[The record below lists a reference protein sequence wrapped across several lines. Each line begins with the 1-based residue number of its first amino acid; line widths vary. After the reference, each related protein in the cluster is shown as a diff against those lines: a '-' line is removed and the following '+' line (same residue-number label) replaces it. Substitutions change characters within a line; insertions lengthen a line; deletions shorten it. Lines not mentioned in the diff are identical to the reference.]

1 MKTSI
6 AVIACASAAALCAAA
21 APASAASGP
30 NIQWDY
36 SMSDNFGPMVT
47 GTVGPPG
54 NQQDLTGKY
63 VPQNP
68 MTADPSYPEA
78 GNALYGAVPANGRYA
93 VSLDACATKVSGD
106 ATYAWTIDG
115 DFTSTPN
122 CKTTLNLP
130 EGTRNYSLK
139 VTDGTGANQVTGT
152 FVVKDV
158 LMVIMGDS
166 YASGE
171 GYPPFVK
178 DNVNPKDGQ
187 PYTVDSNA
195 VPTPKYIPDWDET
208 TCQRTR
214 WSGFV
219 RAAAQLEKLDSHS
232 SVTLIDVACAG
243 AQVSGNDDIY
253 KPSMGGGFG
262 GLLTPKQPLNAV
274 GNWPD
279 GASTPLSIPPQ
290 IDQINALRKGQQID
304 VNLLSIGG
312 NDLGFGPIVTQCLE
326 LAQYDMSCFNGVP
339 LPSASVLVN
348 GNRPLWEGVDE
359 AAAALTQKYARTAA
373 CLGSGTCQT
382 LKVGS
387 NIFTD
392 STPLGVNGPNTIQ
405 AVYPNLV
412 NDSTGAFCNRSVNSI
427 AFPNGQNRAQWDISM
442 RAPIKHSDADYLT
455 NVAIAGQ
462 GGAKSITLW
471 KGNTNT
477 VTDRFVPS
485 ETMDFA
491 ILTPQAPSFLQQM
504 MTNSGTYHWTL
515 TFDPYLKSSTGGMCA
530 DDTTRVIYPV
540 LTDKFGAV
548 GINQNPANLPVV
560 GDTLN
565 RGGAVHPNDTGQ
577 QNYADSL
584 FPKATSQSGLPVA
597 AKTQHG
603 VTPTPD
609 PVQAPGSIK
618 ATTKKGSCGTK
629 FCHVTIDFKA
639 PTTGPKP
646 DGYKVKVKV
655 KGGKWKQ
662 LDGSLKKTKFVWKKA
677 PWRKHTFQAQVA
689 SYAAEDLAGGGST
702 VFISWSKPTKLK
714 IKK

>member
-1 MKTSI
+1 MKLAI
-6 AVIACASAAALCAAA
+6 AAACASAVVVSAFTGPAHAA
-21 APASAASGP
+21 GP
-30 NIQWDY
+30 VIQWDY
-36 SMSDNFGPMVT
+36 SMSDNFGPMVS

-54 NQQDLTGKY
+54 NQQDLTGKF

-78 GNALYGAVPANGRYA
+78 GNALYGTVPADGKYA
-93 VSLDACATKVSGD
+93 VTLDACATKVSGS

-115 DFTSTPN
+115 DFTSTSQ
-122 CKTTLNLP
+122 CRTVMKLG

-139 VTDGTGANQVTGT
+139 VTDDTGATQVTGT

-158 LMVIMGDS
+158 LVVIMGDS

-178 DNVNPKDGQ
+178 NNVNPKDGQ

-195 VPTPKYIPDWDET
+195 IPTPKYIPDWDET
-208 TCQRTR
+208 SCQRTR

-219 RAAAQLEKLDSHS
+219 RAAAQLEKLDTHS

-253 KPSMGGGFG
+253 KTSMGGGFG

-326 LAQYDMSCFNGVP
+326 LAGYDMSCFNGVP

-359 AAAALTQKYARTAA
+359 ASAALTDKYAKTAA
-373 CLGSGTCQT
+373 CLGSGNCQT
-382 LKVGS
+382 LKPGS

-392 STPLGVNGPNTIQ
+392 STPLGINGPDTIQ

-412 NDSTGAFCNRSVNSI
+412 NDSTGAFCNRSVNSLI
-427 AFPNGQNRAQWDISM
+427 LPNGQSREQWDISM

-462 GGAKSITLW
+462 GGANFITLW

-477 VTDRFVPS
+477 VMDRFVPS
-485 ETMDFA
+485 ETQNFV
-491 ILTPQAPSFLQQM
+491 ILTPQAPSFLQHM
-504 MTNSGTYHWTL
+504 MTNAGTYHWTIA
-515 TFDPYLKSSTGGMCA
+515 FDPYLKSAAGGMCA
-530 DDTTRVIYPV
+530 DDATRVIYPV

-548 GINQNPANLPVV
+548 GINQSAANLPVV

-565 RGGAVHPNDTGQ
+565 RGGAVHPNDKGQ

-584 FPKATSQSGLPVA
+584 FPKAKAQSGLPVV
-597 AKTQHG
+597 AKTQRA

-609 PVQAPGSIK
+609 PVEPPSRITAK
-618 ATTKKGSCGTK
+618 TKKSTCGKK
-629 FCHVTIDFKA
+629 FCHVVLNFTA
-639 PTTGPKP
+639 PQSGPKP

-662 LDGSLKKTKFVWKKA
+662 LDAHLHKTRFVWKKA
-677 PWRKHTFQAQVA
+677 PWRKHRFQAQIA
-689 SYAAEDLAGGGST
+689 SYVTEDLADGGST

-714 IKK
+714 IRR